1 MIAYIITGVICFA
14 LGGVFGV
21 FVMALLAAEKRNTSE
36 PEYKS
41 IIKLQPIKLQPSEAE
56 VRMAACVIKE
66 YCENRDSNPETDCTE
81 CPIRDICLNEPYLWE
96 VKP

>member
-21 FVMALLAAEKRNTSE
+21 FAMALLAAEKRNTYE
-36 PEYKS
+36 PEYKP
-41 IIKLQPIKLQPSEAE
+41 IIKLQPSEAE
-56 VRMAACVIKE
+56 VRMAARVIKE
-66 YCENRDSNPETDCTE
+66 YCENRNSNPETDCTE

-96 VKP
+96 VQP

>member
-21 FVMALLAAEKRNTSE
+21 FIIALLAAEKEKQSE

-41 IIKLQPIKLQPSEAE
+41 IIKLQPSEAE
-56 VRMAACVIKE
+56 VRMAARVIKE